1 MGFKSGFV
9 GVLGKTNAGKSTLIN
24 ALLGKKTVIVSDKP
38 QTTRNRIRC
47 ILNLESAQIVFV
59 DTPGLHKPIDKLSNY
74 LIQQALTALEGL
86 DLVLYLVEPWGEVK
100 PYDQRVFEQLAKLDV
115 PCFLIINKVDQAQG
129 NDVLETIKHHSEL
142 KFFDEIIPVSS
153 LNGHNLETVLPL
165 ILDKLPQG
173 PAYFEQDQETDRPL
187 AFLVSELIR
196 EQVFQLTHEEIP
208 YSVAVEVSDIV
219 EREDKPLI
227 ELYAYIDVAR
237 NSQRGI
243 LIGKHGEMIKKIGQR
258 ARQQI
263 ESLLGVQ
270 VFLELK
276 VRVVKKWNEDPR
288 QIQRLLGKDA

>member
-1 MGFKSGFV
+1 MTLKSGFV
-9 GVLGKTNAGKSTLIN
+9 GVLGKTNVGKSTLIN
-24 ALLGKKTVIVSDKP
+24 ALMGKKTVIVSDKP

-47 ILNLESAQIVFV
+47 ILNLESTQIVFV
-59 DTPGLHKPIDKLSNY
+59 DTPGLHKPVDKLSNY
-74 LIQQALTALEGL
+74 LIHQALSALEGL
-86 DLVLYLVEPWGEVK
+86 DLVLYLIEPWGEVK
-100 PYDQRVFEQLAKLDV
+100 AYEKRIFEQLAKMDV

-129 NDVLETIKHHSEL
+129 NEVLETIRNHAEL
-142 KFFDEIIPVSS
+142 GVFTEIIPISS

-165 ILDKLPQG
+165 IQEKLPEG
-173 PAYFEQDQETDRPL
+173 PAYFERDQETDRPL
-187 AFLVSELIR
+187 PFLISELIR
-196 EQVFQLTHEEIP
+196 EQVFQLTREEIP
-208 YSVAVEVSDIV
+208 YSIAVEVSDMV

-243 LIGKHGEMIKKIGQR
+243 LIGKRGEMIKKIGQQ

-276 VRVVKKWNEDPR
+276 VRVVKKWNEDPK
-288 QIQRLLGKDA
+288 QIKRLLGQDA

>member
-9 GVLGKTNAGKSTLIN
+9 GVLGKTNVGKSTLIN

-47 ILNLESAQIVFV
+47 ILNLESSQIVFV
-59 DTPGLHKPIDKLSNY
+59 DTPGLHKPVDKLSNY
-74 LIQQALTALEGL
+74 LIKQAMTALEGL
-86 DLVLYLVEPWGEVK
+86 DLVLYLIEPWGEVK
-100 PYDQRVFEQLAKLDV
+100 AYEQRIFEQLAKMDV

-129 NDVLETIKHHSEL
+129 NEVLETIKHHAEL
-142 KFFDEIIPVSS
+142 DIFAEIIPVSS
-153 LNGHNLETVLPL
+153 LNGHNIETILPL
-165 ILDKLPQG
+165 IQEKLPQG
-173 PAYFEQDQETDRPL
+173 PAYFERDQETDRPL
-187 AFLVSELIR
+187 PFLISELIR
-196 EQVFQLTHEEIP
+196 EQVFQLTREEIP
-208 YSVAVEVSDIV
+208 YSVAVEISEMV

-243 LIGKHGEMIKKIGQR
+243 LIGKRGEMIKKIGQR

-276 VRVVKKWNEDPR
+276 VRVVKKWNEDSK
-288 QIQRLLGKDA
+288 QIQRLLGRDA